1 MNNAFFYFTKSE
13 RIGTVVLLLLCGAL
27 FIAPRWLPDRS
38 TQPES
43 DFSELKAHVAT
54 WEAET
59 GDTTQAHDEY
69 SYSAGKTRRQATR
82 FHPNRAT
89 YELLEAAGVSPKARR
104 SWLAYLKKGG
114 QFRSWQDVEK
124 FRSLTDADRA
134 ALRPLLYF
142 DTPASNGA
150 AASSSAPRQTVELAP
165 FDPNAVTAQTLEQ
178 MGVPAKTASNWAKFL
193 ASGAR
198 FKRAEDVRKIYGM
211 TDDDYA
217 RIAPF
222 IQMGEPIAQGAGAA
236 LPQTY
241 NAKGGDVLVDINQAT
256 AEQWQQLRGIG
267 PAFSKRIIAYR
278 EKLGGFHRVE
288 QVAETYGLPDSVF
301 QAIYLKLRPS
311 PVLRTIAI
319 NQVSI
324 EELAAHP
331 YVNKSDAKLLVNYR
345 QQHGRYPNA
354 EALDNLYGLEPGF
367 KEKVGPYLRFD

>member
-13 RIGTVVLLLLCGAL
+13 RIGTVLLLLLCGLL

-38 TQPES
+38 AQPES
-43 DFSELKAHVAT
+43 DFSELKANIDK
-54 WEAET
+54 WETET
-59 GDTTQAHDEY
+59 GDTTQTDREY
-69 SYSAGKTRRQATR
+69 GYSAGKTRQPASR

-89 YELLEAAGVSPKARR
+89 YELLAAAGVSPKARR

-114 QFRSWQDVEK
+114 QFRSWKDVEK

-142 DTPASNGA
+142 DVPDSDRR
-150 AASSSAPRQTVELAP
+150 AASSSVPQSIVLAP
-165 FDPNAVTAQTLEQ
+165 FDPNTVSAETLEQ
-178 MGVPAKTASNWAKFL
+178 MGVPAKTARNWAKFL

-198 FKRAEDVRKIYGM
+198 FRKAEDVRKIYGM

-217 RIAPF
+217 RIAPY
-222 IQMGEPIAQGAGAA
+222 IQMGEPLAQAA
-236 LPQTY
+236 DAPLPQTY
-241 NAKGGDVLVDINQAT
+241 GSKDRNARVDINQAT
-256 AEQWQQLRGIG
+256 AEQWQQLPGIG

-278 EKLGGFHRVE
+278 EKLGGFHSVE

-301 QAIYLKLRPS
+301 QSIYLQLRPS

-319 NQVSI
+319 NQASI
-324 EELAAHP
+324 EELDAHP

-345 QQHGRYPNA
+345 KQHGSYPNIDA
-354 EALDNLYGLEPGF
+354 IGNLYGLEPGF
-367 KEKVGPYLRFD
+367 ITKVGPYLRFD